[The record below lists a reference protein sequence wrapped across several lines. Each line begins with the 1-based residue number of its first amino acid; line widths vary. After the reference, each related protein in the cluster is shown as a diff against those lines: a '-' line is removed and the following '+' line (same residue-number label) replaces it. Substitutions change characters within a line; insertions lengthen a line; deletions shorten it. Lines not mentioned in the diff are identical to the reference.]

1 MSTPAYLAGVLVV
14 YDRESLKMARS
25 IDRMADLSWLPL
37 AKRCQCLDRDLT
49 LGAVSLS
56 EALNVKRVRLSDYR
70 RAIRLFV
77 KQARDHA
84 RLKGV
89 PLPRLSYWPRRTP
102 RRKRRRR

>member
-1 MSTPAYLAGVLVV
+1 MV
-14 YDRESLKMARS
+14 YDRESLKVARA
-25 IDRMADLSWLPL
+25 IDRMADSPWLPY
-37 AKRCQCLDRDLT
+37 AKRRQYLDRDLT

-56 EALNVKRVRLSDYR
+56 EALNVKRVRLRDYR
-70 RAIRLFV
+70 RVIRLFV

-102 RRKRRRR
+102 RPKRRKR